1 MVSVSPSLLVL
12 TLAYP
17 GVFEL
22 DPARMFCVD
31 VGALTIHSDRTTPVM
46 VCPFSVA
53 IGTDTIV
60 ISPGFDAGATRSA
73 CQPAQTRVKP
83 RCCRKPSPCGLA
95 ALVPIL

>member
-1 MVSVSPSLLVL
+1 MVNVSPSLFVL

-22 DPARMFCVD
+22 DPARMFCVEVD
-31 VGALTIHSDRTTPVM
+31 TLTVHSDRTTPIM
-46 VCPFSVA
+46 VCPFWVA

-73 CQPAQTRVKP
+73 CQPAQTSVNP
-83 RCCRKPSPCGLA
+83 RCSRKPSPCGFA
-95 ALVPIL
+95 ALAPIL